1 MRLILPDLVRRN
13 SRERVLTATV
23 LHLKKNT
30 SVKLTKKNPHYA
42 IKRNAPVGIKK
53 QTATGSATRA
63 AAAMAVAA
71 VENGKSLTKTL
82 PFYLQNMD
90 ARDRA
95 LVQEIVYGTLRHRRL
110 LSERLKDLLDHSI
123 TKRFE
128 NSRALLLCALYQIV
142 FTRIPSHAVVASTVG
157 ACQLCKCKNMTGM
170 VNAVLRRF
178 LREKAEINKEGKT
191 PEILYS
197 TPDWLYKNLEKK
209 YPADL
214 EKILK
219 NQNEHAPLW
228 IRVESSK
235 ISVDEYITILKN
247 KGIEYQR
254 SDKADDA
261 LMLLTPVST
270 DELPLFNQGLVSVQ
284 DVSAQMAAPLLEP
297 KTGEK
302 ILDACCAPGGKSAQL
317 MNLCPDIQL
326 FCADCDAER
335 LMSAQKNFQRLKRN
349 PKCIICDFTSDNDLT
364 LLGNDYDKILL
375 DAPCSGT
382 GVIRR
387 HPDIKWLRRA
397 KDIDILTATQSTML
411 DHALALLKPNGILVY
426 STCSILK
433 EENEEQVKS
442 FLKRHSNVELL
453 PFDDH
458 GTMTGFKQ
466 LLPGDD
472 GGDGFFYARF
482 IKKS

>member
-1 MRLILPDLVRRN
+1 M
-13 SRERVLTATV
+13 TATI

-30 SVKLTKKNPHYA
+30 SVHLPTKHTKQA
-42 IKRNAPVGIKK
+42 VKRSAPAKAKI
-53 QTATGSATRA
+53 ATGSATRA

-71 VENGKSLTKTL
+71 VENGKSLTRTL
-82 PFYLQNMD
+82 PLYLQNMEP
-90 ARDRA
+90 RDRS

-110 LSERLKDLLDHSI
+110 LSERLKKLLDHSI

-178 LREKAEINKEGKT
+178 LREKAQLNAEETT

-197 TPDWLYKNLEKK
+197 VPDWLYKNLEKN
-209 YPADL
+209 YPAEL
-214 EKILK
+214 ENILK
-219 NQNEHAPLW
+219 EQNKHAPLW

-235 ISVDEYITILKN
+235 ISVDDYISVLKD
-247 KGIEYQR
+247 KGIEYR
-254 SDKADDA
+254 KSNNAGDA
-261 LMLLTPVST
+261 LMLLSPVST
-270 DELPLFNQGLVSVQ
+270 DEIPLFNQGMVSVQ
-284 DVSAQMAAPLLEP
+284 DVSAQMAAPLLQP
-297 KTGEK
+297 KSGEK

-326 FCADCDAER
+326 ICADCDTER
-335 LMSAQKNFQRLKRN
+335 LLSTQKNFQRLKRD
-349 PKCIICDFTSDNDLT
+349 PKCIVCDFTSNNDLT
-364 LLGNDYDKILL
+364 LLGKDYDKILL

-397 KDIDILTATQSTML
+397 KDIDTLSSTQSTML
-411 DHALALLKPNGILVY
+411 DHALALLKKGGILVY

-442 FLKRHSNVELL
+442 FLERHSNVELL
-453 PFDDH
+453 PFDNH
-458 GTMTGFKQ
+458 GTMTGFRQ

-482 IKKS
+482 IKKN